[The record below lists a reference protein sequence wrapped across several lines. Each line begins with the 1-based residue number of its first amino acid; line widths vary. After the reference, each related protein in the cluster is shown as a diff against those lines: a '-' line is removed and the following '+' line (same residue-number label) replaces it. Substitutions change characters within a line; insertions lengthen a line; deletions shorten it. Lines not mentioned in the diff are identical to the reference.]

1 MSNLDGK
8 VALITGGGRGIG
20 AAIAKRFVDDGAKIV
35 ISDIQKDLLEGVAKS
50 LKPGMVATCAG
61 DVTNWDD
68 VQKMVAAT
76 VKFGGK
82 IDILVNN
89 AGIDPGGSIT
99 DIDIALWKKVL
110 DVNLNGPFLCMR
122 AAIPEMIKQGG
133 GSIVNIA
140 SLAGV
145 RCLPSMPAYCASKGG
160 LIQLALQCAL
170 EYGPKGIR
178 SNVVAPGATRTEML
192 TNAMKGLSAAI
203 KRDAF
208 EVLAE
213 SVPLRRAAAPSEMT
227 GACSFLASD
236 DAAFITGAVLMVDGG
251 SCYRGCLRC
260 VCGSCGRRLG
270 RVRALTIFD

>member
-1 MSNLDGK
+1 MKLDGK

-35 ISDIQKDLLEGVAKS
+35 ISDIRNDLLDDTANS
-50 LKPGMVATCAG
+50 LKSDLVATCAG
-61 DVTNWDD
+61 DVTKFDD
-68 VQKMVAAT
+68 VQKMVDET

-82 IDILVNN
+82 IDVLVNN
-89 AGIDPGGSIT
+89 AGIDPGGSIV
-99 DIDIALWKKVL
+99 DIDIDLWKKIL

-122 AAIPEMIKQGG
+122 AAIPSMIKQGG
-133 GSIVNIA
+133 GSIINIA

-160 LIQLALQCAL
+160 LIQLALQAAL
-170 EYGPKGIR
+170 EYGPNKIR

-192 TNAMKGLSAAI
+192 TEAMSSLTKAI
-203 KRDAF
+203 KKDAF

-213 SVPLRRAAAPSEMT
+213 SVPLRRAAAPDEIT

-236 DAAFITGAVLMVDGG
+236 DSAFITGAVIMVDGG
-251 SCYRGCLRC
+251 AAIVDVSGAS
-260 VCGSCGRRLG
+260 VA
-270 RVRALTIFD
+270 RAGVGWGV

>member
-1 MSNLDGK
+1 MSRLDGK

-35 ISDIQKDLLEGVAKS
+35 ISDIQKDLLENVAKS

-68 VQKMVAAT
+68 VQKMVKET

-82 IDILVNN
+82 IDVLVNN

-99 DIDIALWKKVL
+99 DIDIALWKKIL
-110 DVNLNGPFLCMR
+110 DVNLNGPFFCMR
-122 AAIPEMIKQGG
+122 ATIPEMIKQGG

-140 SLAGV
+140 SLAAV

-192 TNAMKGLSAAI
+192 TNAMKGLSQAI

-213 SVPLRRAAAPSEMT
+213 SVPLRRAATPDEMG

-236 DAAFITGAVLMVDGG
+236 DSTFVTGAVLLVDGG
-251 SCYRGCLRC
+251 AAIVDVSGAS
-260 VCGSCGRRLG
+260 VA
-270 RVRALTIFD
+270 RAGVGWGV